1 MERAQLTLGGVDQT
15 LEQGSPL
22 GYELFQMLKDFRA
35 AAQALR
41 SLADYLERVPDAVI
55 YGVRRPSGGA
65 K

>member
-22 GYELFQMLKDFRA
+22 GYEVFQTLKEVRA
-35 AAQALR
+35 AALAVR
-41 SLADYLERVPDAVI
+41 SLADYLERVPDAMI
-55 YGVRRPSGGA
+55 YGVRRPSAGG